1 LPKTVRKKDQKSYE
15 HIEKIV
21 IWKKVAV
28 LVYCTKCGAG
38 NEENATVCI
47 NCNAV
52 LGIPSPEEKLEVS
65 PICRKH
71 EECRR
76 WGGALI
82 GVLIGI
88 IMLLIGFSLLV
99 RQLYGFS
106 LPWLELIMIFFG
118 VYLVTRAL
126 KMNRNR

>member
-1 LPKTVRKKDQKSYE
+1 MV
-15 HIEKIV
+15 KIV
-21 IWKKVAV
+21 IWKEVAV

-52 LGIPSPEEKLEVS
+52 LDIPRPEGKLDVE
-65 PICRKH
+65 PICCEREGH
-71 EECRR
+71 SR

-88 IMLLIGFSLLV
+88 IVLLIGFSLLV
-99 RQLYGFS
+99 RQLYGVS

-118 VYLVTRAL
+118 VYLVMRAL
-126 KMNRNR
+126 RMNRKR